1 MPADW
6 VRAQRLMLKHIVV
19 GSMSHAHAYR
29 PEEGERYAVLS
40 FLDIGAESPVFPR
53 PEGFVERLVVHADD
67 CAPQDAQSSFD
78 GRALCPLSERQAQ
91 QIARFIRANAERID
105 TLVVHCHAGISR
117 SPGAALAIAEALA
130 VSEVEMLNG
139 DRIAPNAHVRNLVR
153 DALNAMAGTKRS
165 ASHSICG

>member
-1 MPADW
+1 
-6 VRAQRLMLKHIVV
+6 MLKRIVV
-19 GSMSHAHAYR
+19 GSMLHAHAYR
-29 PEEGERYAVLS
+29 PKQGERYAVLS

-67 CAPQDAQSSFD
+67 CTPEDAQVTFE
-78 GRALCPLSERQAQ
+78 GHTLCPLSERQAQ
-91 QIARFIRANAERID
+91 QIARFIQANVQRID

-130 VSEVEMLNG
+130 VAEVEMLNG
-139 DRIAPNAHVRNLVR
+139 EQIAPNAHVRSLVSE
-153 DALNAMAGTKRS
+153 ALSAMAQTRKT